1 MKRHTSRVSDIL
13 ESKGQLVQTIKS
25 DETVGALSR
34 LLQKERIG
42 AMIVSDDGE
51 TISGIISE
59 RDVAYG
65 LGLYRS
71 ELHELPV
78 SALMTK
84 KVITCKPDDKVSE
97 VAKLMNEF
105 HIRHVPV
112 IRDKKIVG
120 VVGMR
125 DVFKQRLEEIQR
137 NVRLM
142 GNFVTAS

>member
-13 ESKGQLVQTIKS
+13 EFKSSPVQTIKS
-25 DETVGALSR
+25 DETISNLSR
-34 LLQKERIG
+34 RLQKERIG

-59 RDVAYG
+59 RDIAYG
-65 LGLYRS
+65 LSLYRS

-84 KVITCKPDDKVSE
+84 KVITCSPDDKVSDI
-97 VAKLMNEF
+97 AKIMNEF

-112 IRDKKIVG
+112 IKDDKIVG
-120 VVGMR
+120 VIGMR
-125 DVFKQRLEEIQR
+125 DVVQQRLEEIQR
-137 NVRLM
+137 NMRLM
-142 GNFVTAS
+142 GRIVMAS